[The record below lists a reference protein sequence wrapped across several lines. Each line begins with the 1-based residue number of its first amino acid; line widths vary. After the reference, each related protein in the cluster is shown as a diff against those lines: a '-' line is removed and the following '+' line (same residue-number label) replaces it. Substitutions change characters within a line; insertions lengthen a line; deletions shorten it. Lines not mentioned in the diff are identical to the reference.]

1 MGFGLV
7 FKDWILQT
15 AIAGYSCVVFHWLG
29 IVASRLGAADG
40 IAISSRAIFRP
51 SRSKSARVIRKEK
64 LTSVVEKFSCPIFA
78 DGINAVGRTIS

>member
-1 MGFGLV
+1 LDFADGDRWLFLRRV
-7 FKDWILQT
+7 SL
-15 AIAGYSCVVFHWLG
+15 AGH
-29 IVASRLGAADG
+29 VASRLGAADG